1 LADQFHSSALPMLK
15 DSIDARVALAS
26 LILEDAKEDEAI
38 SLLSPPKDLG
48 NIVLIRF
55 TLHFKIV
62 HFWES
67 TNYPSLSHV
76 LYMQILSILIPTC
89 KTHGGLMG
97 K

>member
-1 LADQFHSSALPMLK
+1 
-15 DSIDARVALAS
+15 VALAS

-55 TLHFKIV
+55 TLYFKIV

-76 LYMQILSILIPTC
+76 L
-89 KTHGGLMG
+89 
-97 K
+97 